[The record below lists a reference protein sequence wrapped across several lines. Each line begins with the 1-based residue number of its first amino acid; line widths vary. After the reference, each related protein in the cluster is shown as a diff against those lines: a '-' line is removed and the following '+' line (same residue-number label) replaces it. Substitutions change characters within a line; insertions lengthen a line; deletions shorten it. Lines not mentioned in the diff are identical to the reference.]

1 MDCRTS
7 VSINRQARCERCDSD
22 AVDTM
27 ERLVGQST
35 ATYVEPLVGAAVV
48 IEVPAQFGTSY
59 KPWYRGVDQILVQAA
74 HTLNELTERSR
85 LN

>member
-7 VSINRQARCERCDSD
+7 VSINQHARCEQCDSD

-27 ERLVGQST
+27 ERLAGQST
-35 ATYVEPLVGAAVV
+35 ASSIEPLVGAAVV
-48 IEVPAQFGTSY
+48 IEVPAHFGTPY
-59 KPWYRGVDQILVQAA
+59 KPWYRGVDQILVHAA
-74 HTLNELTERSR
+74 QTLNELTERSR